1 MLIYIIHQDIIYK
14 YRLPIIV
21 SGKYILSDF
30 DDGKNTRNLVNIEA
44 NNNKWYLIST
54 ANTKIF
60 YNSNEVN
67 TIELAP
73 NTGYQLTYLGSEV
86 ITIWATSLY
95 DSTFFTEEVSN
106 DCKISIGSNNK
117 NDIVFRSV
125 NVSPKQIE
133 LEYKNDKIYYNNL
146 NSKVN
151 VYVNNIR
158 KENGYLENF
167 DTIFVCGYKIIV
179 CGKKLIINNP
189 NRSVAVNS
197 TGKFHQP
204 TYGLITGDYKTN
216 VRTYGNFYNEKDYYF
231 KSPVFN
237 YDIEPFELEIT
248 EPPSKFD
255 KDKSSV
261 LMTVIPSAIMTISS
275 LFMTMVSINEFRK
288 GESSK
293 ENAIMEL
300 LMAISLI
307 VGGLVWPFVE
317 KFYNNFVATISNY
330 RRAKSYNR
338 YLKDKNNLLQ
348 KAISDQKMI
357 LKNHYQSLD
366 ECQTIINNK
375 SPELFSRDI
384 NDKDFLSF
392 KLGTGKILLNVE
404 MNYKRPDYQFEKDP
418 LYDDIDKMLERNK
431 YIEDAP
437 RIYSLKE
444 NNVLAVI
451 INRNVLSNYM
461 NGIILQLLTFHSYID
476 LKIIVLS
483 SSENSELNF
492 LKNTNHCWNGARNFR
507 FFAANLQEGQKI
519 STYLEKEF
527 KMREENE
534 KEEDVKGPYYLI
546 LSDNIEEY
554 RNLNIINDIINTP
567 KKLNFGILMFDTKM
581 SNIPNNCRNFIRI
594 DSNTGTYFT
603 AGMKMENVLNFTPE
617 FISNSNVNL
626 GYCISK
632 INNTPIKTN
641 DEVEDDIPDNYGF
654 LQMYNVGNINQL
666 NIKDRWKESDVINSL
681 SVPIGVDGHGQIIN
695 LDLHE
700 KAHGPHGL
708 IAGMTGSG
716 KSEFIVTYIL
726 SLAINFNPDEV
737 QFILIDYKGGG
748 LAGAFENRKTG
759 IKLPHLVGTITN
771 LDKSEMNRTLVSIN
785 SELNRR
791 QKLFNDAKE
800 TLNTGSIDIYKYQKL
815 HREGKLEKSLS
826 HLFIICDEFAE
837 LKQQQPDFMDELI
850 SAARIGR
857 SLGIHLILATQKPT
871 GVVDDQ
877 IWSNSKFK
885 VCCRVQTVED
895 SNEMIKRPDAAY
907 LKEAGRFFLQ
917 VGYDEYFVEGQSA
930 YSGNPYKP
938 SNTISTNL
946 FNSISF
952 ISNTG
957 DVYKNLDLNVSDKN
971 TNQVSLG
978 EESSNILNSI
988 IEVAKEEDYKNHQL
1002 WLDNIPP
1009 VIYYQNV
1016 VNKYKPKTE
1025 LNNIDSLIGEY
1036 DDPENQHQ
1044 GYASLPITT
1053 GGNTVIVGATGMGK
1067 NTLIST
1073 FIFST
1078 IINHNCDEV
1087 NFYIMDFGSEKL
1099 KKFVNAPQVGDVL
1112 TIEDEDKIN
1121 NLFYMLEEEKD
1132 KRQKYYLNNGGDF
1145 LSDVKQKKITFS
1157 NIIVIIYDIE
1167 AFREAFED
1175 LYDEKFAV
1183 FTRNCSKVGINFIIT
1198 SSSVTSLNFVIENN
1212 FPQKIMLNMIDNDDY
1227 AMFFT
1232 NPPVPNNNPGRGIIK
1247 INDLVYQF
1255 QTALIAEES
1264 KEQSSLNYIFE
1275 QLNKF
1280 LKNKAKP
1287 VPVVPSVVEYSYIKD
1302 SINTLEDVPLG
1313 INMITAQMEKYNFNK
1328 TYLTMSSIGNKYAIP
1343 FINLLLS
1350 IFSKIPNNKIIVL
1363 NALENV
1369 ELDVS
1374 EEVKVYNG
1382 GFSKIVPIIYNNVK
1396 TYMTKESSNNFIVFV
1411 LGYEQLYEHM
1421 NSLKEEDE
1429 NIITI
1434 DDLLEVSKDS
1444 KYFKYLI
1451 YDGASKVDNLRT
1463 GDISN
1468 TIDLSYGLWI
1478 GRGLES
1484 QSVYDVFTIDENVK
1498 MTNDTVVVINNDNFK
1513 FIKFPKDGDNNG

>member
-14 YRLPIIV
+14 YRLPNKV

-30 DDGKNTRNLVNIEA
+30 DSARNTRNLVNIEA
-44 NNNKWYLIST
+44 NNDKWYLISN
-54 ANTKIF
+54 ANTKI
-60 YNSNEVN
+60 YYDSNEVQ
-67 TIELAP
+67 TIELTP
-73 NTGYQLTYLGSEV
+73 DTDYQLSYLGSE
-86 ITIWATSLY
+86 IIKIWVTSLY
-95 DSTFFTEEVSN
+95 DSTFFAEEVVN
-106 DCKISIGSNNK
+106 ECKITIGSNNK
-117 NDIVFRSV
+117 NDIVFQNV
-125 NVSPKQIE
+125 NVGSKQIE
-133 LEYKNDKIYYNNL
+133 LEYKNDRFYYKNLDLKNDIYI
-146 NSKVN
+146 NS
-151 VYVNNIR
+151 IR
-158 KENGYLENF
+158 KYEGYLENF
-167 DTIFVCGYKIIV
+167 DTLFISGYKIIV

-189 NRSVAVNS
+189 KRSVLINS
-197 TGKFHQP
+197 TNKFTTP
-204 TYGLITGDYKTN
+204 IDSLIVNDYNTN
-216 VRTYGNFYNEKDYYF
+216 VRTYSDFYSEKDYYF

-237 YDIEPFELEIT
+237 YDIEPIELEIT
-248 EPPSKFD
+248 EPPAKFE
-255 KDKSSV
+255 KDKTSV
-261 LMTVIPSAIMTISS
+261 LMTVIPSALMTISS
-275 LFMTMVSINEFRK
+275 LFMTMVSLNDFRK
-288 GESSK
+288 GQSSK
-293 ENAIMEL
+293 ETAITEL
-300 LMAISLI
+300 LMAIGLV
-307 VGGLVWPFVE
+307 VGGLVWPFIE
-317 KFYNNFVATISNY
+317 KFYNNFVATISNF
-330 RRAKSYNR
+330 RRARSYTK
-338 YLKDKNNLLQ
+338 YLKGKDAFLQ
-348 KAISDQKMI
+348 KAITDQKTT
-357 LKNHYQSLD
+357 LKNHYQSLN
-366 ECQTIINNK
+366 ECQNIIYNK

-392 KLGTGKILLNVE
+392 KLGTGKILLNMEV
-404 MNYKRPDYQFEKDP
+404 NYKRPDYQFEKDP
-418 LYDDIDKMLERNK
+418 LYDDIDRMLEKNK
-431 YIEDAP
+431 YIDDAP
-437 RIYSLKE
+437 RVYSLKE
-444 NNVLAVI
+444 NNALAVI
-451 INRNVLSNYM
+451 INRNILSNYM
-461 NGIILQLLTFHSYID
+461 NGIILQLLTFHSYND
-476 LKIIVLS
+476 LKVVVLS
-483 SSENSELNF
+483 SSENSELSF

-507 FFAANLQEGQKI
+507 FFAANVQEGQKI

-527 KMREENE
+527 KQREDIQNEEEMR
-534 KEEDVKGPYYLI
+534 GPYYLI
-546 LSDNIEEY
+546 ISDNIEEY
-554 RNLNIINDIINTP
+554 RNLNIVNDIINNP
-567 KKLNFGILMFDTKM
+567 KRLNFGILMFDTKM

-617 FISNSNVNL
+617 FLSNSNVNL

-632 INNTPIKTN
+632 INNTPIKSK
-641 DEVEDDIPDNYGF
+641 DEVEDDIPDNFGF
-654 LQMYNVGNINQL
+654 LEMYNVGNINQL
-666 NIKDRWKESDVINSL
+666 NIKDRWRESDVINSL
-681 SVPIGVDGHGQIIN
+681 SVPIGVDGHGQLIN

-726 SLAINFNPDEV
+726 SLAVNFNPDEV

-759 IKLPHLVGTITN
+759 VKLPHLVGTITN
-771 LDKSEMNRTLVSIN
+771 LDKSEMNRTLVSIK

-791 QKLFNDAKE
+791 QKLFNSAKE
-800 TLNTGSIDIYKYQKL
+800 SLNTGSIDIYKYQKL
-815 HREGKLEKSLS
+815 HREGKLEESLS

-895 SNEMIKRPDAAY
+895 SNEMIKRGDAAY

-938 SNTISTNL
+938 SNTISTKL

-957 DVYKNLDLNVSDKN
+957 DVYKNLDLNVEARD
-971 TNQVSLG
+971 TNQASLG
-978 EESSNILNSI
+978 EESSNILKSI
-988 IEVAKEEDYKNHQL
+988 IEVAKEEGYKNHQL

-1036 DDPENQHQ
+1036 DDPENQNQ
-1044 GYASLPITT
+1044 GYASLPITY
-1053 GGNTVIVGATGMGK
+1053 GGNTVLVGATGMGK

-1078 IINHNCDEV
+1078 IVNHNCDEV
-1087 NFYIMDFGSEKL
+1087 NLYIMDFGSEKL
-1099 KKFVNAPQVGDVL
+1099 KKFYNAPQVGDVL
-1112 TIEDEDKIN
+1112 TIEDENKIN
-1121 NLFYMLEEEKD
+1121 YLFYMLEEERD

-1145 LSDVKQKKITFS
+1145 LSDVKQKKTTFP

-1167 AFREAFED
+1167 AFRDAFED

-1183 FTRNCSKVGINFIIT
+1183 LTRNCSKVGINFIIT
-1198 SSSVTSLNFVIENN
+1198 SSNVASLNFVIENN
-1212 FPQKIMLNMIDNDDY
+1212 FPQKIMLNMIDSADY

-1232 NPPVPNNNPGRGIIK
+1232 NPPMPNNNPGRGIIK
-1247 INDLVYQF
+1247 MNDNVYQF
-1255 QTALIAEES
+1255 QTALIAEEE

-1280 LKNKAKP
+1280 LKNKVKP
-1287 VPVVPSVVEYSYIKD
+1287 VPVVPPVVDFSYIED
-1302 SINTLEDVPLG
+1302 SINTIEDIPLG
-1313 INMITAQMEKYNFNK
+1313 INMKTAQMEKYNFNK
-1328 TYLTMSSIGNKYAIP
+1328 TFLTMSSGSNKYAVP
-1343 FINLLLS
+1343 FINLLLK

-1369 ELDVS
+1369 ELYS
-1374 EEVKVYNG
+1374 NEEIKVYDG
-1382 GFSKIVPIIYNNVK
+1382 GFSKVIPVIYNNMK
-1396 TYMTKESSNNFIVFV
+1396 SYMEKESDNKFIIFV
-1411 LGYEQLYEHM
+1411 LGYQQLYEHM
-1421 NSLKEEDE
+1421 SSLKEEDE
-1429 NIITI
+1429 SIITI
-1434 DDLLEVSKDS
+1434 DNLLEESKNN
-1444 KYFKYLI
+1444 KYFKYII
-1451 YDGASKVDNLRT
+1451 YDSASRVDNLRSGEIT
-1463 GDISN
+1463 N

-1478 GRGLES
+1478 GRGLEG
-1484 QSVYDVFTIDENVK
+1484 QSLYDVFALDDSVK
-1498 MTNDTVVVINNDNFK
+1498 ATNDTVVTIKDDNFK
-1513 FIKFPKDGDNNG
+1513 YIKFPKDGDNDG